1 MKKIYKAIPKTQSS
15 NLSAIFRYEIN
26 KNRKEL
32 SNYIKVSNKLH
43 NDNFISQQ
51 KLNNLKNN
59 YNEIKTLLNNKLEKL
74 EYDQQMQ
81 FDNLKSALGKGGRL
95 KMKGAI
101 KKANSWN
108 NCDMKLDEQE
118 DIIVDTRKLPKFLDK
133 K

>member
-1 MKKIYKAIPKTQSS
+1 M
-15 NLSAIFRYEIN
+15 
-26 KNRKEL
+26 
-32 SNYIKVSNKLH
+32 
-43 NDNFISQQ
+43 
-51 KLNNLKNN
+51 
-59 YNEIKTLLNNKLEKL
+59 

-118 DIIVDTRKLPKFLDK
+118 DMIVDTRKLPKFLDK